1 MKHLKLVTLALT
13 VSSLAMLASAC
24 GKSSKEGSGATAAAA
39 PVAKNADAVKVEFYV
54 MSQCPYGVQVMNG
67 VKESLDALGPD
78 ADFHFD
84 FIGQKSPTGELTSMH
99 GPNEVT
105 GDIVQLCAA
114 KQAPAAAMN
123 MIFCQNKAP
132 KDVATNW
139 EACAKEAG
147 IAVEPLKTCLAG
159 EEGKT
164 LLTESFA
171 RSAAKG
177 ASGSPTIYVAGKPY
191 QGRRGPKDFLRN
203 FCSAH
208 TGPVPA
214 ACAKLPAQP
223 QVNATLL
230 SDKRCTDC
238 NADRYVGMLDNQ
250 IGKVS
255 ITRLDYGDEAGR
267 KLYDQVSPAGD
278 AQLPMILFDD
288 SVKADTDA
296 MASLGRHLRPAGTMS
311 TLNIGASFNPSCAN
325 EGGCKLDQCK
335 NTLSCRKEEPKKLE
349 LFVMSQCP
357 YGVQALNSMQE
368 VLNNFNEAGIDF
380 NVNYIGSGTAKSG
393 FQSLHGQ
400 GEVDENIRELCAIKK
415 YGKKTKFMDY
425 VLCRNK
431 EIRSADWE
439 KCAVNGI
446 EAKTIKA
453 CAEGDEGKKLLE
465 ENFKLA
471 NAMGIGSSPTWL
483 ANGKYKFAGID
494 ANTIK
499 TNLCSHNPTLK
510 GCDKTLSAAAAPS
523 GAAQPA
529 CK

>member
-24 GKSSKEGSGATAAAA
+24 DKSSKEGSGATSAAA

-105 GDIVQLCAA
+105 GDIVQLSAA

-147 IAVEPLKTCLAG
+147 IADEPLKTCLTG

-171 RSAAKG
+171 RSTAKG

-191 QGRRGPKDFLRN
+191 QGRRSPKDFLRN

-214 ACAKLPAQP
+214 ACAKLPEQP

-250 IGKVS
+250 VGKVS

-267 KLYDQVSPAGD
+267 KLYDEVSPAGD
-278 AQLPMILFDD
+278 AQLPMIC
-288 SVKADTDA
+288 
-296 MASLGRHLRPAGTMS
+296 S
-311 TLNIGASFNPSCAN
+311 T
-325 EGGCKLDQCK
+325 
-335 NTLSCRKEEPKKLE
+335 
-349 LFVMSQCP
+349 
-357 YGVQALNSMQE
+357 
-368 VLNNFNEAGIDF
+368 
-380 NVNYIGSGTAKSG
+380 
-393 FQSLHGQ
+393 
-400 GEVDENIRELCAIKK
+400 
-415 YGKKTKFMDY
+415 
-425 VLCRNK
+425 
-431 EIRSADWE
+431 IRSRLTPMQWRR
-439 KCAVNGI
+439 
-446 EAKTIKA
+446 
-453 CAEGDEGKKLLE
+453 
-465 ENFKLA
+465 LA
-471 NAMGIGSSPTWL
+471 AT
-483 ANGKYKFAGID
+483 
-494 ANTIK
+494 
-499 TNLCSHNPTLK
+499 
-510 GCDKTLSAAAAPS
+510 
-523 GAAQPA
+523 
-529 CK
+529 